1 MVVSGDLW
9 WWLTALLRCF
19 PPEMAHGF
27 SIRALRAG
35 LHPRMSRPDDPI
47 LAGEVWGRH
56 FPNPLGLAAG
66 YDKGGQVPDALI
78 AMGFG
83 FVEVGTVTP
92 RPQPGNPKPRLFRL
106 FEDRALINRLGFN
119 SEGLDVARSRL
130 VHRRSRSAP
139 GVVGANVGKN
149 KDSADA
155 AADYAQ
161 GAHVLAPLADY
172 LVINVSSPNTP
183 GLRALQ
189 RRADL
194 AAVIGAV
201 RTALPA
207 SAPPLLVKVAPDLSP
222 AEREDMAAVSL
233 ECAVDGLIIGNTTL
247 SRPDDLRSAHRG
259 EVGGLSGRPLMA
271 LSTAVLADLYRLT
284 GGRVP
289 LIGCGGVSSGADAY
303 AKIRAGARLVQL
315 YTALVYEG
323 PSLIGRIKA
332 DLAARLRA
340 DGFRSVADAV
350 GTAKALG

>member
-1 MVVSGDLW
+1 MTMRLDMWCG
-9 WWLTALLRCF
+9 LTALLRCF
-19 PPEMAHGF
+19 PPEIAHGL

-35 LHPRMSRPDDPI
+35 VHPRMRGADDPI
-47 LAGEVWGRH
+47 LAGEIWGRPI
-56 FPNPLGLAAG
+56 PNPIGLAAG
-66 YDKGGQVPDALI
+66 YDKGAQVADALL

-83 FVEVGTVTP
+83 FVEIGTVTP

-106 FEDRALINRLGFN
+106 AEDGALINRLGFN
-119 SEGLDVARSRL
+119 SEGLAVARARL
-130 VHRRSRSAP
+130 ARRKARA

-149 KDSADA
+149 KDTVDA
-155 AADYAQ
+155 AADYAE
-161 GAHVLAPLADY
+161 GARALAPLADY

-189 RRADL
+189 RRSDL
-194 AAVIGAV
+194 AALIGAV
-201 RTALPA
+201 RAALPP
-207 SAPPLLVKVAPDLSP
+207 SPPPLLVKVAPDLSP

-247 SRPDDLRSAHRG
+247 SRPDGLRSAHRG

-271 LSTAVLADLYRLT
+271 LSTAVLADLHRLT

-289 LIGCGGVSSGADAY
+289 LIGCGGVSSGTDAY

-323 PSLIGRIKA
+323 PGLLRRIKTE
-332 DLAARLRA
+332 LAAHLRA
-340 DGFRSVADAV
+340 DGFRSVAEAV
-350 GTAKALG
+350 GTAKTAG

>member
-1 MVVSGDLW
+1 MTVRLDMW
-9 WWLTALLRCF
+9 RALTALLRCF
-19 PPEMAHGF
+19 PPEIAHGL
-27 SIRALRAG
+27 SICALRAG
-35 LHPRMSRPDDPI
+35 VHPRMRDADDPI
-47 LAGEVWGRH
+47 LAGEIWGRRL
-56 FPNPLGLAAG
+56 PSPIGVAAG
-66 YDKGGQVPDALI
+66 YDKGAQVADALI

-106 FEDRALINRLGFN
+106 AEDRALINRLGFN
-119 SEGLDVARSRL
+119 SEGLAVARARL
-130 VHRRSRSAP
+130 ARRKGRA

-149 KDSADA
+149 KETVDA
-155 AADYAQ
+155 AADYAE
-161 GAHVLAPLADY
+161 GARALAPLADY

-194 AAVIGAV
+194 AALIGAV
-201 RTALPA
+201 RAALPP
-207 SAPPLLVKVAPDLSP
+207 SPPPLLVKVAPDLSP

-233 ECAVDGLIIGNTTL
+233 ECAVDGLIIANTTL
-247 SRPDDLRSAHRG
+247 ARPDGLRSAHRG

-271 LSTAVLADLYRLT
+271 LSTEVLADLHRLT

-315 YTALVYEG
+315 YTALVYDG
-323 PSLIGRIKA
+323 PGLLPRIKA
-332 DLAARLRA
+332 ELAARLRA
-340 DGFRSVADAV
+340 DGFRSVAEAV
-350 GTAKALG
+350 GTAKTAG